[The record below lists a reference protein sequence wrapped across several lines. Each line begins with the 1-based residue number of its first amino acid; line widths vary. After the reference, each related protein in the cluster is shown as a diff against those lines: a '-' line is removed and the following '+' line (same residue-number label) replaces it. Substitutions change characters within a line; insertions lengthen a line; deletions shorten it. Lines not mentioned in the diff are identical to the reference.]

1 MKHSIIMMSFLGSYP
16 RCATN
21 REFKFK
27 RAVNSFLSN
36 IYQNKELIII
46 SDGCEI
52 TNRIYDELYSKHENI
67 KLIIAPKQDEGY
79 PGRLRTLGLFLAEG
93 ETVSYLDTDDY
104 LSPNYIE
111 NLLTSFRKNSCIH
124 WAFYDVYVADLQE
137 EYPKYWIPIV
147 DDIEP
152 NLKKTKWTILPSKVE
167 RRAISTGNLIHK
179 IEAREKCFWKN
190 WNLEG
195 SSEDWD
201 FVSQLTKEYGCGSK
215 IDPAGYYMCHFLT
228 AGVDI

>member
-16 RCATN
+16 GCATN

-27 RAVNSFLSN
+27 RAVDSFLSN
-36 IYQNKELIII
+36 THEEKELIII

-52 TNRIYDELYSKHENI
+52 TNRIYNESYSKHENI
-67 KLIIAPKQDEGY
+67 KLIIAPKQDKGY

-104 LSPNYIE
+104 LSPNYIK
-111 NLLTSFRKNSCIH
+111 NLLTAFQNNFCLH
-124 WAFYDVYVADLQE
+124 WAFYDMYVADPDE
-137 EYPKYWIPIV
+137 EYPGCWVP
-147 DDIEP
+147 EP
-152 NLKKTKWTILPSKVE
+152 EEIDPSLKKIKWTILLSKAE
-167 RRAISTGNLIHK
+167 RRSIGTGNIIHK
-179 IEAREKCFWKN
+179 IEAREKCFWRN

-195 SSEDWD
+195 VSEDWD
-201 FVSQLTKEYGCGSK
+201 FIRQLTEEYGSASK
-215 IDPAGYYMCHFLT
+215 LDPAGYYICHFRP

>member
-1 MKHSIIMMSFLGSYP
+1 MMSFLGSYP
-16 RCATN
+16 GCATN

-27 RAVNSFLSN
+27 RAVDSFSSN
-36 IYQNKELIII
+36 THQDKELIII

-67 KLIIAPKQDEGY
+67 KLIIAPKQDKGY

-93 ETVSYLDTDDY
+93 ETASYLDTDDY

-111 NLLTSFRKNSCIH
+111 NLLISFRKNFCVN
-124 WAFYDVYVADLQE
+124 WAFYDMYVADPDE
-137 EYPKYWIPIV
+137 KYPGYWIP
-147 DDIEP
+147 EP
-152 NLKKTKWTILPSKVE
+152 EEIDPSLKKIKWTTLLSKIE
-167 RRAISTGNLIHK
+167 QRAIGTGNIIHK
-179 IEAREKCFWKN
+179 TEAREKCFWRN

-201 FVSQLTKEYGCGSK
+201 FIRQLTEEYGSAAK
-215 IDPAGYYMCHFLT
+215 IDPAGYYICHFRP